1 MLDCLHL
8 PHYITVRKPS
18 RHNLL
23 STMTSAISFRRV
35 HTLAVLTLLA
45 ITLLAAQE
53 RGSQDPRQAE
63 RGSYF
68 GKKVYAPTPL
78 PSFTGVEAR
87 LPSPIYDENPLLLK
101 LYWKA
106 WEIAFRNFH
115 EPAPNSG
122 FVSQF
127 IDAAF
132 NDNIFLWDTAFMTMF
147 CNVASPLVPGIGSLD
162 NFYAKQHPTGEI
174 CREIQRKSGLDF
186 SYWVNSGDTTLL
198 TRWGWDFPPAR
209 QLQVRYVG
217 RPAPKPNPRLTLD
230 ALNHPILAWAEL
242 ESYAVTGDSAR
253 LRRVWEPLVHYY
265 QAFQKYLLQGNGLY
279 ITDWASMDNS
289 PRNADL
295 LDGGTGVDISSEMV
309 LFARHLSTIA
319 RILGKNSESKS
330 FAREADD
337 LGKRINTLMWNP
349 GRGFYYDLTIAG
361 KLSQVK
367 TVGGYWTLLARVASP
382 AQARLLVEQLKN
394 PATFGRLHP
403 VPTCAA
409 DEPGYCSNGGYWRGA
424 VWAPTNTM
432 VIRGL
437 ENYGYDEMARS
448 IALRH
453 LQIMAR
459 VFEQTGTIW
468 ENYAPDSENPGRN
481 TDSTLVNK
489 DFVGWSGIGPIL
501 YLLEYGVGLKPD
513 APANKLTWKIHSTQR
528 VGCERYRFNG
538 HVASLVAQPS
548 SAGSVEIMVDTDG
561 PFTLVVEHHGI
572 RKQFAVRSGS
582 NKFAIP

>member
-1 MLDCLHL
+1 M
-8 PHYITVRKPS
+8 TVTRTNAAQ
-18 RHNLL
+18 RARQLG
-23 STMTSAISFRRV
+23 V
-35 HTLAVLTLLA
+35 LALLA
-45 ITLLAAQE
+45 ITSLAGQE

-63 RGSYF
+63 RGKYF
-68 GKKVYAPTPL
+68 GKKSYSPAPL
-78 PSFTGVEAR
+78 PVFAEMQSR
-87 LPSPIYDENPLLLK
+87 LPSPIYDENPLFLK

-106 WEIAFRNFH
+106 WEIAFKNFH
-115 EPAPNSG
+115 EPAPASG

-147 CNVASPLVPGIGSLD
+147 CNVAAPLVPGIGSLD

-186 SYWVNSGDTTLL
+186 SSWVNSDDTTLF

-217 RPAPKPNPRLTLD
+217 RGIPKPNPRLTLD
-230 ALNHPILAWAEL
+230 ALDHPILAWAEL
-242 ESYAVTGDSAR
+242 ESYAVTGDSSR
-253 LRRVWEPLVHYY
+253 LRRVWDPLVHYY
-265 QAFQKYLLQGNGLY
+265 QAFRTYLLQGNGLY

-309 LFARHLSTIA
+309 LFARNLSSIA
-319 RILGKNSESKS
+319 RILGKNSESRS

-337 LGKRINTLMWNP
+337 LSRRINKLMWNSKQ
-349 GRGFYYDLTIAG
+349 GFYFDLKIDGSA
-361 KLSQVK
+361 SSVK
-367 TVGGYWTLLARVASP
+367 TVAAYWTLLSRVASP
-382 AQARLLVEQLKN
+382 AQARLLVDHLKN
-394 PATFGRLHP
+394 PKTFGRFHP

-409 DEPGYCSNGGYWRGA
+409 DEQGYLSSGGYWRGA

-437 ENYGYDEMARS
+437 ENYGYADLARS
-448 IALRH
+448 IAQQH
-453 LQIMAR
+453 LQIMAK

-481 TDSTLVNK
+481 TDSSLVNK

-501 YLLEYGVGLKPD
+501 YFLEYGIGLKPD
-513 APANKLTWKIHSTQR
+513 ATANKLTWRIQSTQR

-538 HVASLVAQPS
+538 HVVTLVAEPS
-548 SAGSVEIMVDTDG
+548 GAGAINISVNSDG
-561 PFTLVVEHHGI
+561 LFTLLAEHHGV
-572 RKQFAVRSGS
+572 RKQFAVHHGANR
-582 NKFAIP
+582 FAIP

>member
-1 MLDCLHL
+1 MTFFTALPRVRML
-8 PHYITVRKPS
+8 S
-18 RHNLL
+18 
-23 STMTSAISFRRV
+23 
-35 HTLAVLTLLA
+35 VLTLLI
-45 ITLLAAQE
+45 ITALAAQD

-63 RGSYF
+63 RGMYF
-68 GKKVYAPTPL
+68 EKKSYAPAPL
-78 PSFTGVEAR
+78 PVFSETQLR
-87 LPSPIYDENPLLLK
+87 LPSPIYDENPQFLK

-186 SYWVNSGDTTLL
+186 SYWVNSGDTTLF
-198 TRWGWDFPPAR
+198 TRWGWDFPPAQ

-217 RPAPKPNPRLTLD
+217 HATPIPNPRLTLD

-242 ESYAVTGDSAR
+242 ESYAVTGDSGR
-253 LRRVWEPLVHYY
+253 LRRAWEPLVHYY
-265 QAFQKYLLQGNGLY
+265 RAFQKYLLQGNGLY

-295 LDGGTGVDISSEMV
+295 LDGGTGVDVSSEMV

-319 RILGKNSESKS
+319 SILGKKSESRS
-330 FAREADD
+330 LAREADE
-337 LGKRINTLMWNP
+337 LAGRINTLMWNP
-349 GRGFYYDLTIAG
+349 KQGFYYDLKIDGEYST
-361 KLSQVK
+361 VK
-367 TVGGYWTLLARVASP
+367 TVAAYWTLLARVASP
-382 AQARLLVEQLKN
+382 AQARLLMNHLKN
-394 PATFGRLHP
+394 PKTFGRLDP

-409 DEPGYCSNGGYWRGA
+409 DEPGYLSTGGYWRGA

-437 ENYGYDEMARS
+437 ENYGYNDLARS
-448 IALRH
+448 IALKH
-453 LQIMAR
+453 LQITAN
-459 VFEQTGTIW
+459 VFEKTGTIW

-481 TDSTLVNK
+481 TDSSLVNK

-501 YLLEYGVGLKPD
+501 YLLEYSVGLKPD
-513 APANKLTWKIHSTQR
+513 APANKLTWRIHSTHR

-538 HVASLVAQPS
+538 HVATLVAQPTGRGS
-548 SAGSVEIMVDTDG
+548 MSISVESDG
-561 PFTLVVEHHGI
+561 PFTLVAEHHGV
-572 RKQFAVRSGS
+572 RRQFAVRRGP
-582 NKFAIP
+582 NEFAIP

>member
-1 MLDCLHL
+1 MNFLKVL
-8 PHYITVRKPS
+8 
-18 RHNLL
+18 
-23 STMTSAISFRRV
+23 RRAR
-35 HTLAVLTLLA
+35 LIGLLTLLA
-45 ITLLAAQE
+45 VTSLVGQD

-63 RGSYF
+63 RGRYFEKKSYSP
-68 GKKVYAPTPL
+68 APL
-78 PSFTGVEAR
+78 PTFAETQAR
-87 LPSPIYDENPLLLK
+87 LPSPVYDENPLFLK

-106 WEIAFRNFH
+106 WEISFKNFH
-115 EPAPNSG
+115 EPAPKSG

-186 SYWVNSGDTTLL
+186 SHWVNSGDTTLF

-209 QLQVRYVG
+209 QLQVQYVG
-217 RPAPKPNPRLTLD
+217 RATPKPNPRLTLD
-230 ALNHPILAWAEL
+230 AMNHPILAWAEL
-242 ESYAVTGDSAR
+242 ESYYVTGDSVR
-253 LRRVWEPLVHYY
+253 LRIVWEPLVRYY
-265 QAFQKYLLQGNGLY
+265 RAFQKYLLQGNGLY

-309 LFARHLSTIA
+309 LFARHLSMIA
-319 RILGKNSESKS
+319 RILGKNSESKF

-337 LGKRINTLMWNP
+337 LSRRINKLMWNP
-349 GRGFYYDLTIAG
+349 GQGFYYDLTIEG
-361 KLSQVK
+361 MQSPVK
-367 TVGGYWTLLARVASP
+367 TVAGYWTLLAHVASP
-382 AQARLLVEQLKN
+382 AQARLLVDHLKN
-394 PATFGRLHP
+394 PATFGRVHP

-409 DEPGYCSNGGYWRGA
+409 DEPGYLSDGGYWRGA

-437 ENYGYDEMARS
+437 ENYGYDAMARS
-448 IALRH
+448 IAIKH
-453 LQIMAR
+453 LEIMAR

-481 TDSTLVNK
+481 TDSSLVNR
-489 DFVGWSGIGPIL
+489 DFVGWSGIGPVL

-513 APANKLTWKIHSTQR
+513 APANKLTWRIHSPQR

-538 HVASLVAQPS
+538 HVATLLAQP
-548 SAGSVEIMVDTDG
+548 AGPGSVAISVNSDG
-561 PFTLVVEHHGI
+561 PFTLFVEHHGV
-572 RKQFAVRSGS
+572 RRTFAVLNGANS
-582 NKFAIP
+582 FVLP

>member
-1 MLDCLHL
+1 MTFFTAL
-8 PHYITVRKPS
+8 PRMRI
-18 RHNLL
+18 L
-23 STMTSAISFRRV
+23 F
-35 HTLAVLTLLA
+35 VLTLFIIA
-45 ITLLAAQE
+45 SLAAQD
-53 RGSQDPRQAE
+53 RGSQDPRQSE
-63 RGSYF
+63 RGKYF
-68 GKKVYAPTPL
+68 EKKSYAPAPL
-78 PSFTGVEAR
+78 PVFSEMQPR
-87 LPSPIYDENPLLLK
+87 LPSPIYDENPQFLK

-122 FVSQF
+122 FVTQF

-209 QLQVRYVG
+209 QRQVRYVG
-217 RPAPKPNPRLTLD
+217 RTAPKPNPRLTLD

-253 LRRVWEPLVHYY
+253 LRRVWEPLLHYY
-265 QAFQKYLLQGNGLY
+265 QAFRKYLLQGNGLY

-319 RILGKNSESKS
+319 RILGKNSESRS

-337 LGKRINTLMWNP
+337 LSKRINRLMWNP
-349 GRGFYYDLTIAG
+349 KQGFYFDLKIDGSPST
-361 KLSQVK
+361 VK
-367 TVGGYWTLLARVASP
+367 TVAAYWTLLARVASP
-382 AQARLLVEQLKN
+382 AQARLLVDHLKN
-394 PATFGRLHP
+394 PRTFGRLHP

-409 DEPGYCSNGGYWRGA
+409 DEPGYLPTGGYWRGA

-432 VIRGL
+432 AIRGL
-437 ENYGYDEMARS
+437 ENYGYNDLARS
-448 IALRH
+448 IALKH
-453 LQIMAR
+453 LQIMAK

-481 TDSTLVNK
+481 TDSSLVHK

-513 APANKLTWKIHSTQR
+513 APANRLTWRIHSTQR

-538 HVASLVAQPS
+538 HVASLVAEPS
-548 SAGSVEIMVDTDG
+548 GSREVKISVESDG
-561 PFTLVVEHHGI
+561 PFTLVAEHHG
-572 RKQFAVRSGS
+572 VRRQYAIKRGS
-582 NKFAIP
+582 NRFAIP